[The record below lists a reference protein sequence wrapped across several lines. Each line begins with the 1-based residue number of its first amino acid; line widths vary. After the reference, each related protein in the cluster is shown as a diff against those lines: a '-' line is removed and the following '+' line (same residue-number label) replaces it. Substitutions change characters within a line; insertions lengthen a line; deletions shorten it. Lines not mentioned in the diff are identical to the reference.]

1 MGMAVSQTRLL
12 ALQNREVNAS
22 YFASQINKEKLELT
36 RQQDE
41 TQYEANKDVVIKDE
55 AVISVEAQ
63 ELAKNEAE
71 ISSVQQNIKGIQ
83 AKALAAYKVFAS

>member
-1 MGMAVSQTRLL
+1 MGMAASQTRLL

-22 YFASQINKEKLELT
+22 YFASQINKEKLALT

-41 TQYEANKDVVIKDE
+41 TQYEAKKDVVIKDE

-63 ELAKNEAE
+63 ELAKQEAE
-71 ISSVQQNIKGIQ
+71 ISSVQQNITGIQ